1 MPSKFQSILLG
12 GAIVGVIASLINLV
26 PVVGGCIGCLL
37 YIVAGMVAVWHYT
50 STHELTIEGGTGA
63 GMGALGGIVA
73 ALAGAAVSYVLVTIG
88 LAPGV
93 DEIMQQFA
101 EAGTMTDEQLEAI
114 ADFFNSPLSTLV
126 FIGVGS
132 IIGAILGA
140 VGGAIGASMFKKGGE
155 FPA

>member
-12 GAIVGVIASLINLV
+12 GAILGVIIPLINLV
-26 PVVGGCIGCLL
+26 PVVGGCVGCLL
-37 YIVAGMVAVWHYT
+37 YIPAGMAAVWHYT
-50 STHELTIEGGTGA
+50 STYELTIEGGTGA
-63 GMGALGGIVA
+63 GMGALSGIVA
-73 ALAGAAVSYVLVTIG
+73 ALVGAVVSYVLITIG

-101 EAGTMTDEQLEAI
+101 DAGTMTDEQLEAI

>member
-12 GAIVGVIASLINLV
+12 GAITGVLGSLINLI

-37 YIVAGMVAVWHYT
+37 YIGAGAVAVWHYT

-63 GMGALGGIVA
+63 GMGAMSGIVA
-73 ALAGAAVSYVLVTIG
+73 ALAGGLVTYILVTLG
-88 LAPGV
+88 IAPGV
-93 DEIMQQFA
+93 EQVMEQLA
-101 EAGTMTDEQLEAI
+101 EAGTIPDDQLEAI
-114 ADFFNSPLSTLV
+114 ADFLNSPLATLV
-126 FIGVGS
+126 FLGVGS